1 MPEQSKGG
9 LGATYV
15 RGNRCIAMHKSRGGR
30 KLRPPR
36 LLDFLNIEFYAD
48 I

>member
-15 RGNRCIAMHKSRGGR
+15 RGNRCIAMQKPRR
-30 KLRPPR
+30 AKLRPPR